1 MGSRLF
7 GVLVLCSILSSLFF
21 AGCST
26 RKDHLKNL
34 DEGIAEVL
42 SQAGPSVVSI
52 SVRNEDLNLHKI
64 GAGVI
69 IDDGYVV
76 TIENLLQNVDQ
87 IVVKLQDGTEI
98 ADSDIYIHGCDF
110 ETDLSLL
117 QIKGQNLNSAKVAR
131 EIKNGSMGIVLG
143 NTEYSSGLQVNLGTI
158 GNSWIGGVD
167 GYDDNLLILTAP
179 CANFHP
185 GTPVFNS
192 KAQLIGLIEGEIEGK
207 ENVVL
212 LVPATT
218 ISQVSQILKENGEI
232 KRGWIGITSSRICRK
247 GKAVVSDV
255 IDGGPAHKA
264 GLKKGDV
271 VLACDGENV
280 ENTLQLKRMISKL
293 HQGTP
298 ITLRIR
304 RDGIELTKQLTVE
317 WAQNLPRK
325 RRCPDRSI

>member
-1 MGSRLF
+1 MVSRLF
-7 GVLVLCSILSSLFF
+7 GFLVFCSILSGVFF

-26 RKDHLKNL
+26 QKDHLKSL
-34 DEGIAEVL
+34 DQGIAEVL

-52 SVRNEDLNLHKI
+52 SVRNEDMNLDEI

-76 TIENLLQNVDQ
+76 TVENLLQNVDQ
-87 IVVKLQDGTEI
+87 IIVKLQDGTQI
-98 ADSDIYIHGCDF
+98 ADSNVYIHGCDF

-117 QIKGQNLNSAKVAR
+117 QIKGQNLNSAKMAR
-131 EIKNGSMGIVLG
+131 AIQNGSIGIVLG

-179 CANFHP
+179 CAHFHP

-192 KAQLIGLIEGEIEGK
+192 RAQLIGLIEGEIEGK

-218 ISQVSQILKENGEI
+218 ISRVSDILKKDGEI
-232 KRGWIGITSSRICRK
+232 KRGWIGITSSKICKRE
-247 GKAVVSDV
+247 KAIISDV

-264 GLKKGDV
+264 GLKKGDL
-271 VLACDGENV
+271 VLACEGKDV

-304 RDGIELTKQLTVE
+304 RDGVELTKELTVE